1 MIKNTTEKLVQQY
14 QQLLKE
20 VKENQDALL
29 NYFYEETEKDP
40 SNEIYILG
48 DLLEVVGA
56 RS

>member
-48 DLLEVVGA
+48 DLLEMVGA